1 MSRKLEGKKPS
12 LRARR
17 MPRRRRGS
25 EVLEAAL
32 VFPILLALAFGTVE
46 FGYYFYVEH
55 NLESAARE
63 GARAAI
69 PATYTNPG
77 ERADQVEAA
86 VDRVMTASGYQPSD
100 YEIDVTDPFD
110 NGYIQVKVKMHWSN
124 VNEGLK
130 PMRMIKPKN
139 DLVEGIATMRL
150 EK

>member
-1 MSRKLEGKKPS
+1 MSRKREGNLPT
-12 LRARR
+12 LVRR
-17 MPRRRRGS
+17 TRRGS

-69 PATYTNPG
+69 PAGLNAG
-77 ERADQVEAA
+77 QRADEVEAA
-86 VDRVMTASGYQPSD
+86 VDRVMTASGYQAAD
-100 YEIDVTDPFD
+100 YEIEVNDPFD
-110 NGYIQVKVKMHWSN
+110 TDYIQVKVKMHWSN

-139 DLVEGIATMRL
+139 DLVEGVATMRL
-150 EK
+150 EQ

>member
-1 MSRKLEGKKPS
+1 MSRKMEGKIRRL
-12 LRARR
+12 LRR
-17 MPRRRRGS
+17 PRRGS

-69 PATYTNPG
+69 PAGLNAAQ
-77 ERADQVEAA
+77 RADEVEAA

-110 NGYIQVKVKMHWSN
+110 TYYIQVKVKMHWSN

-130 PMRMIKPKN
+130 PMRMIQPKN
-139 DLVEGIATMRL
+139 DLVEGVATMRL
-150 EK
+150 EQ